1 MKKVL
6 FIASLLAIVAQSC
19 TKDDSQN
26 VVAEQKTT
34 IEVVA
39 DFEDATRTY
48 YDGDNIKWDAAGE
61 QLNIIYYAD
70 DNSSARRQTSTHTDY
85 TIDAEG
91 RILFTADFT
100 TTDGATS
107 YTLGAFYPY
116 AYKSTTSSISL
127 TVPQE
132 QTPTADSYDPA
143 TDILVSK
150 EPVVVEG
157 TPESVKLTFARMVA
171 FAKMTIKGIG
181 TGETIEKVVFSS
193 SAKPAG
199 AVEFKVHEAAT
210 VENAKWYNNYE
221 DITIT
226 RESWVA
232 TGEDVVWMT
241 TVPTDLSGTDFTVTV
256 TTDKYTYTK
265 SVDLTDKTLTFERG
279 DVAMFTVT
287 DLVRVEKPKAYKLL
301 TDIAE
306 LNAGDQIV
314 IATKSSASSTGKLLA
329 TTATG
334 SNLKHTESMTI
345 SDGPEILPENIPAD
359 AAVFTVESGTLS
371 SSFALKDAN
380 AGYLYGAY
388 DSENWT
394 NYLGFKAEKDAS
406 TSWFISLSSTSL
418 AYIETYESEGSES
431 TRYVNNYSYGSKFN
445 FSSSVSSVYIYYLD
459 GEASGEEGGED
470 TQTTPLATPVV
481 TAIAEGNVV
490 TVSWEAIAGAKDY
503 TVTCGESSATVEA
516 TTATFEGV
524 ATGTYEVSVVANPAD
539 ATVNTASEAGTA
551 SVTVAE
557 ATAGGSYTIE
567 LSFPIEGAVAGEE
580 VGDDVAIDA
589 NITMSSDGTWRTL
602 ADHGWDGLFML
613 TSRTLTFK
621 CKDSS
626 THQLTKIIL
635 TAVDGNTLNF
645 DKGSGSEVVW
655 EGESGSVTFTSK
667 LGSKVASA
675 VVYYKDK

>member
-48 YDGDNIKWDAAGE
+48 YDGGNIKWDAAGE

-171 FAKMTIKGIG
+171 FAKMTIRGIG

-314 IATKSSASSTGKLLA
+314 IATKSSALSTGKLLA

-380 AGYLYGAY
+380 AGYLYGTY

-503 TVTCGESSATVEA
+503 TVTCGEASTTVEA
-516 TTATFEGV
+516 TTATFENVV
-524 ATGTYEVSVVANPAD
+524 AGTYEVSVVANPAD

-567 LSFPIEGAVAGEE
+567 LSFPIEGVVAGAE
-580 VGDDVAIDA
+580 VGNDVAIDA

-667 LGSKVASA
+667 LGSRVASA